1 MKTVSP
7 ALRALLASDQFT
19 MADLYTFTL
28 AGGGVLRYT
37 DADIDIVADGRLFT
51 SNGPRF
57 DRQGRGRTQ
66 WRRGLE
72 VDTLE
77 IEMAPRATDLVDGA
91 PFLAALRMG
100 VFDGAEVQ
108 LERAFMPSWGDT
120 SAGTVILF
128 IGRVGDV
135 EAGRTSATIH
145 VNSHLELLDIAMPR
159 NLYQPSC
166 VNTLYDSSC
175 TVNRSLFA
183 AESDVASG
191 STPSVILCALAQP
204 AGWFDLGVVEVTSGA
219 NAGFNRMVKSYAPGR
234 LDLVSPFPA
243 AFAAGDRFVAIAG
256 CDKTQNTCQ
265 GKFDN
270 LRHFKG
276 FPYIPPPE
284 TAR

>member
-1 MKTVSP
+1 MKTASP
-7 ALRALLASDQFT
+7 ALQTLLASDQFY
-19 MADLYTFTL
+19 MADLYTITL

-37 DADIDIVADGRLFT
+37 AADIDIVANGRLFT

-57 DRQGRGRTQ
+57 ERQSRGRAH

-72 VDTLE
+72 VDTLD
-77 IEMAPRATDLVDGA
+77 IEVAPRPADLIDGT
-91 PFLAALRMG
+91 PFLAALHMG
-100 VFDGAEVQ
+100 VLDGAEVQ

-120 SAGTVILF
+120 SVGTVILF
-128 IGRVGDV
+128 VGRIGDV

-145 VNSHLELLDIAMPR
+145 VNSHLELLDITMPR

-175 TVNRSLFA
+175 TLNRSLFA
-183 AESDVASG
+183 VEGAVASG
-191 STPSVILCALAQP
+191 STESVILCALARP
-204 AGWFDLGVVEVTSGA
+204 AGWFDLGVVQVTSGA
-219 NAGFNRMVKSYAPGR
+219 NAGFNRMVKSYTPGK
-234 LDLVSPFPA
+234 LELVSPFPL
-243 AFAAGDRFVAIAG
+243 AFAAGDRFVAYAG
-256 CDKTQNTCQ
+256 CDKTQATCQ